1 MTETQRRI
9 VAACSVS
16 IDGYSSGPGGTAED
30 DWLYEHAGR
39 EETSSHFEGVWR
51 GCSTALVGRTNYEGF
66 HSAWPGITEDPANDQ
81 RTRALG
87 QWLAAVDKVVLSTTL
102 TDAPWENSRIFRDLG
117 SAVGTLRSEPG
128 GDILVINSA
137 SVIQALLREDEVDD
151 LQLMVVPVLLGG
163 GLRLLP
169 DGVDSAWSLASST
182 TMAHG
187 AIALHYRRER

>member
-1 MTETQRRI
+1 MERPRTTGSTSTPDGRRRRPTSKASG
-9 VAACSVS
+9 AAAPRHWSAA
-16 IDGYSSGPGGTAED
+16 P
-30 DWLYEHAGR
+30 
-39 EETSSHFEGVWR
+39 
-51 GCSTALVGRTNYEGF
+51 NYEGF
-66 HSAWPGITEDPANDQ
+66 HSAWPDITADPATDP

-87 QWLAAVDKVVLSTTL
+87 QWLATVDKAVLSTTL
-102 TDAPWENSRIFRDLG
+102 TDAPWENSRIFRDLRT
-117 SAVGTLRSEPG
+117 AVDTLRTEPG

-137 SVIQALLREDEVDD
+137 SVIQGLLREDEVDD

-169 DGVDSAWSLASST
+169 DGVGSAWSLASST